1 MDAMSFNLENRRYIG
16 SKAKLA
22 NWIFE
27 ILEREAKNAKSFAD
41 LFAGTGVISNLA
53 VSKFKKVIIN
63 DILYSNNVI
72 YKAFFENSSWKKEK
86 LEELLKCYN
95 TLKPKTI
102 KENYFSENFGGK
114 FFEHSTAK
122 LIGHIRQDI
131 ENIKEKLTEKEYN
144 ILLASLIYSIDRL
157 ANTVGHFEAYIKKP
171 IEKKHFNLRLINPQT
186 FGKVEIYSKEANTLA
201 REIESDLVYIDPPY
215 NSRQYSRFYHLYEN
229 LVKWDKPKVFGAALK
244 PKVENMSSYCTTKA
258 KASFEDLIKNLNTRY
273 IAVSYNNT
281 YNSRSGSSKNKIELE
296 DIKTILKSK
305 GNIKIFE
312 HTHNFFNAGKTNFN
326 NHKELL
332 FLCEVK

>member
-1 MDAMSFNLENRRYIG
+1 MSFNLENRRYIG

-86 LEELLKCYN
+86 LEELLKRYN
-95 TLKPKTI
+95 TLKSKTI
-102 KENYFSENFGGK
+102 KENYFSKNFGGK

-171 IEKKHFNLRLINPQT
+171 IEKKHFNLRLINPQS
-186 FGKVEIYSKEANTLA
+186 FSKVKIYSKEANELA
-201 REIESDLVYIDPPY
+201 KEIKSDLVYIDPPY

-244 PKVENMSSYCTTKA
+244 PKLENMSTYCTVKA
-258 KASFEDLIKNLNTRY
+258 KASFEDLIKNLNTHY

-281 YNSRSGSSKNKIELE
+281 YSSKSGSSKNKIELE
-296 DIKTILKSK
+296 DIKTILKTK

-312 HTHNFFNAGKTNFN
+312 HSHNFFNAGKTNFN

>member
-1 MDAMSFNLENRRYIG
+1 MDTMSFNLENRRYIG

-27 ILEREAKNAKSFAD
+27 ILEKEAKNAKSFAD

-72 YKAFFENSSWKKEK
+72 YKAFFENSSWEKEK
-86 LEELLKCYN
+86 LEELLKYYN
-95 TLKPKTI
+95 TLKSKTI
-102 KENYFSENFGGK
+102 KENYFSKNFGGK

-122 LIGHIRQDI
+122 LIGYIRQDI

-186 FGKVEIYSKEANTLA
+186 FSKVEIYSKEANTLA
-201 REIESDLVYIDPPY
+201 KEIKSDLVYIDPPY

-229 LVKWDKPKVFGAALK
+229 LVKWNKPKVFGAALK
-244 PKVENMSSYCTTKA
+244 PKVENMSAYCTVRA

-281 YNSRSGSSKNKIELE
+281 YNSKSGSSKNKIELE
-296 DIKTILKSK
+296 DIKTILKTK

-312 HTHNFFNAGKTNFN
+312 HTHIFFNAGKTNFN

>member
-1 MDAMSFNLENRRYIG
+1 MDIMSFNLENRRYIG

-86 LEELLKCYN
+86 LEELLKRYN
-95 TLKPKTI
+95 TLKSKTI
-102 KENYFSENFGGK
+102 KENYFSKNFGGK

-171 IEKKHFNLRLINPQT
+171 IEKKHFNLRLINPQS
-186 FGKVEIYSKEANTLA
+186 FSKVKIYSKEANELA
-201 REIESDLVYIDPPY
+201 KEIKSDLVYIDPPY

-244 PKVENMSSYCTTKA
+244 PKLENMSTYCTVKA
-258 KASFEDLIKNLNTRY
+258 KASFEDLIKNLNTHY

-281 YNSRSGSSKNKIELE
+281 YSSKSGSSKNKIELE
-296 DIKTILKSK
+296 DIKTILKTK

-312 HTHNFFNAGKTNFN
+312 HSHNFFNAGKTNFN

>member
-1 MDAMSFNLENRRYIG
+1 MDIMSFNLENRRYIG

-72 YKAFFENSSWKKEK
+72 YKAFFEHSSWKKEK

-95 TLKPKTI
+95 TLKSKTI
-102 KENYFSENFGGK
+102 EENYFSKNFGGK
-114 FFEHSTAK
+114 FFEHNTAK
-122 LIGHIRQDI
+122 LIGYIRQDI

-171 IEKKHFNLRLINPQT
+171 IKKKHFNFRLINPQT
-186 FGKVEIYSKEANTLA
+186 FSKVKIYSKEANVLA
-201 REIESDLVYIDPPY
+201 KEIKSDLVYIDPPY

-229 LVKWDKPKVFGAALK
+229 LVKWDKPKVFGTALK
-244 PKVENMSSYCTTKA
+244 PKVENMSTYCTVKA

-281 YNSRSGSSKNKIELE
+281 YNSKSGSSKNKIELE
-296 DIKTILKSK
+296 DIKTILKTK